1 MRDFALIQLS
11 PGRLFV
17 GWGPFRPSSSPV
29 PGEPAFYLND
39 FFLGEKE
46 PWQVPATWEMLG
58 AGELGERLGLSPRP
72 GIRWAPP
79 DFAPFQSLFR
89 SAHSAIEAGRFSK
102 IVPVTVEEGT
112 LDSGVDPA
120 PWLARG
126 FRALAPP
133 LQAYAVRLG
142 KRGMAGATPELL
154 FRLEGRRVET
164 MALAGTRGA
173 SRAAELLTDAKERLE
188 HDIVIR
194 DIEERLGTL
203 GPVVTGETGLLM
215 LPSLAHLKTPIVLE
229 AAPDFETLISRLH
242 PTPALGSSPRNDE
255 ARAWLRQADQ
265 GIERGWF
272 GAPFGLLLPDGT
284 GVALVAIRNVAWI
297 ERRIRIASGV
307 GVVQG
312 SREDH
317 EWKELAR
324 KRLQV
329 KMIFGLE
336 DRATE

>member
-17 GWGPFRPSSSPV
+17 GWGPFRPSSSPL

-39 FFLGEKE
+39 FFLGESN
-46 PWQVPATWEMLG
+46 PWLVPASWELLG
-58 AGELGERLGLSPRP
+58 AEELGERLGLASRP

-89 SAHSAIEAGRFSK
+89 SAHSAIETGRFSK
-102 IVPVTVEEGT
+102 IVPVAVEEGS
-112 LDSGVDPA
+112 LDPGADPA
-120 PWLARG
+120 PWLTRA
-126 FRALAPP
+126 FRSLPP
-133 LQAYAVRLG
+133 PMQAYAVRLG
-142 KRGMAGATPELL
+142 TRGMAGATPELL
-154 FRLEGRRVET
+154 FRLEPRRVQT
-164 MALAGTRGA
+164 MALAGTRA
-173 SRAAELLTDAKERLE
+173 PDRAAELLTDAKERRE

-194 DIEERLGTL
+194 DIEERLGSL

-215 LPSLAHLKTPIVLE
+215 LPFLAHLETPIVLE
-229 AAPDFETLISRLH
+229 ATPPFETLITRLH
-242 PTPALGSSPRNDE
+242 PTPALGSWPRNDE
-255 ARAWLRQADQ
+255 ARSWLRHADQ
-265 GIERGWF
+265 GIDRGWF

-284 GVALVAIRNVAWI
+284 GVALVAIRNVAWNGN
-297 ERRIRIASGV
+297 RIRIASGV
-307 GVVQG
+307 GVVEG

-329 KMIFGLE
+329 KMVFGLRDE
-336 DRATE
+336 ASE